1 MSKQINK
8 KTLISIDGI
17 TKKFGKGDKEFTAV
31 DKLTFNIAEGENIA
45 LIGANGAGKTTTIEM
60 ILGINKP
67 NEGKIS
73 YKYTDSWRQ
82 IKKFLGVQFQ
92 DSIYPSYISVKA
104 IVNFIIDAYNIKISE
119 KELASLVR
127 AFKVESF
134 YTQNANSLSGGQSQ
148 RLNILLALLH
158 KPKIVFLDELST
170 GLDITTRNEFKKF
183 IKNYAKVNK
192 ITIVLISHDVGEIM
206 ALTERMIILK
216 KGKIYKDQKIS
227 NFKNADELEKF
238 IEDNIN

>member
-1 MSKQINK
+1 
-8 KTLISIDGI
+8 
-17 TKKFGKGDKEFTAV
+17 
-31 DKLTFNIAEGENIA
+31 
-45 LIGANGAGKTTTIEM
+45 
-60 ILGINKP
+60 
-67 NEGKIS
+67 
-73 YKYTDSWRQ
+73 
-82 IKKFLGVQFQ
+82 
-92 DSIYPSYISVKA
+92 
-104 IVNFIIDAYNIKISE
+104 
-119 KELASLVR
+119 
-127 AFKVESF
+127 
-134 YTQNANSLSGGQSQ
+134 
-148 RLNILLALLH
+148 LH